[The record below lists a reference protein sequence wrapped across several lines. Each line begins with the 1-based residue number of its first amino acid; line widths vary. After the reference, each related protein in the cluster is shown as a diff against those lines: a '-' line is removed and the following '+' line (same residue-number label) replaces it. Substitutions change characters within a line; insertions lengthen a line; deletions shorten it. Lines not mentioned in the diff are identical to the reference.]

1 MLTDIILALLPSLCV
16 SMIMA
21 LYNHRQSKRDMAAQA
36 REALRAEGEAVQ
48 VSLLVSTAK
57 LSYALAMA
65 RVNGSVNGE
74 VEDGINQYR
83 EAMKAFKKFERKIVA
98 ATNRISE

>member
-1 MLTDIILALLPSLCV
+1 MLYDVLLALLPSLCV
-16 SMIMA
+16 SIIMA
-21 LYNHRQSKRDMAAQA
+21 LYNHRQSKRYKAAQA

-65 RVNGSVNGE
+65 RV
-74 VEDGINQYR
+74 
-83 EAMKAFKKFERKIVA
+83 KILFFLRDSA
-98 ATNRISE
+98 LPPSADSALQNRTGML

>member
-21 LYNHRQSKRDMAAQA
+21 LYNHRQSKAAQA
-36 REALRAEGEAVQ
+36 REALRAESEAVQ

-65 RVNGSVNGE
+65 RVNGGINGE

-83 EAMKAFKKFERKIVA
+83 EAMKAFKKFERKLVA
-98 ATNRISE
+98 DTNRISD